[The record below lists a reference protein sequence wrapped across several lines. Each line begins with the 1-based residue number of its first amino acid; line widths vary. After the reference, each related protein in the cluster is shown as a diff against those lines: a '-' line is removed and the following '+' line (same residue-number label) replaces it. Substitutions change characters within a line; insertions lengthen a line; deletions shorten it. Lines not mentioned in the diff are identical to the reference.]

1 MRIFLNLHWSTVVSK
16 KNEIL
21 FKSRKKHCSD
31 CTVPYSLTMIG
42 NACNS
47 LITILNEDAITD
59 DDEEED
65 EVVELFDT
73 DLDETRDDALL

>member
-1 MRIFLNLHWSTVVSK
+1 
-16 KNEIL
+16 
-21 FKSRKKHCSD
+21 
-31 CTVPYSLTMIG
+31 MIG